1 MLSLPF
7 CKSNVWK
14 KRLETRG
21 KRLSILLTNLLMSSF
36 TTDRQMHTRTASLW
50 RESKERGEEASLQS
64 IVTSVGGHVG
74 RDHNIVGLWVG
85 RTLDPTSIAY
95 HLSTVCVQRCRN
107 TLFALFPKQTKKFL
121 AFGIASRSK
130 QFQVTESESD
140 ELQVNNQTANTKR
153 REDANEK
160 TEQISTDIQSDCA
173 KIVKR
178 PLCCKQSDDRQAS
191 LLSRSIAPD
200 AFIWL

>member
-7 CKSNVWK
+7 SKSNVWK

-21 KRLSILLTNLLMSSF
+21 KRLSILLTNSLMSSL

-107 TLFALFPKQTKKFL
+107 TLFPTQTKKFL
-121 AFGIASRSK
+121 AFGVASRSQ

-140 ELQVNNQTANTKR
+140 DLQVNNQAANTKGQ
-153 REDANEK
+153 EDESEK

-191 LLSRSIAPD
+191 LLSRSNAPD